1 MGEPA
6 LKRNVP
12 LILRNLRPWGENEL
26 RDLAV
31 VDGFFAPVAEGAT
44 AERTIDAQGRLA
56 IPGFIEPH
64 IHLDKALINRSVRPN
79 RSGTLTE
86 AIEIIWER
94 KRNYIVEEIAQRAG
108 QVIESAISNGVTH
121 LRSHVDV
128 DTIGG
133 LRPLEGV
140 ALARERYKDLI
151 DIQIVA
157 FPQEGILRNPGCEE
171 LMWQAMEAGANLVG
185 GMPFNERSFADSIR
199 HIEIAFQIARK
210 FNADIDMHVDET
222 DDSNARTLEV
232 LAEKTMENQWQGR
245 VTAGHTCALAAYPD
259 DYAATVIEKIAHA
272 GIHMISNPATNLMLQ
287 GRLDR
292 QPVRRGITRV
302 RELIDRG
309 VNVSFGQDCVCDTF
323 YPFGKDDPLEIAFL
337 MAHAAH
343 MSMPFEIEKV
353 FEMPLTAGARVLRLK
368 QYGLRPGDRAD
379 VVIIDATDATEAIRC
394 QSPRRW
400 VVKRG
405 QLISETMIMRKTA
418 FQGRSATPSQPN
430 QRH

>member
-1 MGEPA
+1 MGEQA
-6 LKRNVP
+6 LQRKVP
-12 LILRNLRPWGENEL
+12 LIIRNLRPWDEQET

-31 VDGFFAPVAEGAT
+31 VDGFFASVTEGMVADCI
-44 AERTIDAQGRLA
+44 IDAQGRLA
-56 IPGFIEPH
+56 IPGFVEPH
-64 IHLDKALINRSVRPN
+64 IHLDKVLINRSVRPN

-94 KRNYIVEEIAQRAG
+94 KRNYTVEEIAERAG
-108 QVIESAISNGVTH
+108 QVIESAIANGVTH

-140 ALARERYKDLI
+140 VLARNRYKDFI

-157 FPQEGILRNPGCEE
+157 FPQEGILRNPGCAQ
-171 LMWQAMEAGANLVG
+171 LMWQAMDTGANIVG
-185 GMPFNERSFADSIR
+185 GMPFNEGSFADSIR
-199 HIEIAFQIARK
+199 HIEIAFQIARE

-222 DDSNARTLEV
+222 DDPNARTLEV
-232 LAEKTMENQWQGR
+232 LAEKTIQNGWQGR
-245 VTAGHTCALAAYPD
+245 VTAGHTCALSAYPD
-259 DYAATVIEKIAHA
+259 DYAATVIEKVARA
-272 GIHMISNPATNLMLQ
+272 GIHMICNPATNLMLQ

-302 RELIDRG
+302 RELMKRG

-343 MSMPFEIEKV
+343 MSMPLEIEGV
-353 FEMPLTAGARVLRLK
+353 FEMPLTAGAKALRLK
-368 QYGLRPGDRAD
+368 DYGLQPGDRAD
-379 VVIIDATDATEAIRC
+379 VVIIDAMDITEAIRY
-394 QSPRRW
+394 QSSRRW
-400 VVKRG
+400 VIKRG
-405 QLISETMIMRKTA
+405 QLIAETMLTRKTVFHDKFA
-418 FQGRSATPSQPN
+418 GQGEASS
-430 QRH
+430 